1 MINYT
6 ELFTEFSSEVRQ
18 GLPYCQI
25 VNLPNLPLDQL
36 KKLNP
41 PHGIFISKENVD
53 LSELNTEG
61 MQPHEQAF
69 RDGEEV
75 VDGFITPYLRFV
87 VLHVTPLV
95 VQAGGKTLGF
105 YFADNGNG
113 VSDFG
118 KLVGQDPK
126 TYNTRSWWL
135 IAPLS
140 KANELITSV
149 PVKLSL
155 RGAVGAAFNQERKAA
170 LKEIETEFFKKAGKP
185 KQSLSPK
192 AHSYLVMDWSLSSYK
207 TIGKCPHEYV
217 SSRQGIADTEKEENR
232 YGSGKYSRQV
242 KIMPESLDNLLIVPS
257 SPTGQTISSWYEEY
271 EEAFFRAIKAIGAPS
286 PTKEEETINLKSDM
300 AVALQEA
307 QSDLLEDTEP
317 PF

>member
-6 ELFTEFSSEVRQ
+6 ELFNEFAPEVRQ

-25 VNLPNLPLDQL
+25 INPPNLPLDQL
-36 KKLNP
+36 KKINP
-41 PHGIFISKENVD
+41 PHGIFISKENVK
-53 LSELNTEG
+53 LSGLITEG
-61 MQPHEQAF
+61 MQPHEQSF
-69 RDGEEV
+69 RDGEEIIE
-75 VDGFITPYLRFV
+75 GFISSHLRFV
-87 VLHVTPLV
+87 VLHITPLV

-118 KLVGQDPK
+118 KLVAQDFK

-155 RGAVGAAFNQERKAA
+155 RGAVGAAFNQERKATI
-170 LKEIETEFFKKAGKP
+170 KEIETEFFKKAGKP
-185 KQSLSPK
+185 KQNLSTK
-192 AHSYLVMDWSLSSYK
+192 AHSCLIMDWHLSSYK
-207 TIGKCPHEYV
+207 TTGKCPHEYV
-217 SSRQGIADTEKEENR
+217 SSRQGIADTEKEEYR
-232 YGSGKYSRQV
+232 YGDGKYSRQV
-242 KIMPESLDNLLIVPS
+242 KIMPESLDNLLISPS
-257 SPTGQTISSWYEEY
+257 SLTGQTIYSWYEEY
-271 EEAFFRAIKAIGAPS
+271 INIFFQPIKAIGAPA
-286 PTKEEETINLKSDM
+286 PTKEEETINLESDM

-307 QSDLLEDTEP
+307 QSDLLEEVELP
-317 PF
+317 Y

>member
-1 MINYT
+1 
-6 ELFTEFSSEVRQ
+6 
-18 GLPYCQI
+18 
-25 VNLPNLPLDQL
+25 
-36 KKLNP
+36 
-41 PHGIFISKENVD
+41 
-53 LSELNTEG
+53 

-69 RDGEEV
+69 RDGEEIV
-75 VDGFITPYLRFV
+75 EGFITPHLRFV

-95 VQAGGKTLGF
+95 VQTGSKTLGF

-118 KLVGQDPK
+118 KLVAQDSK

-155 RGAVGAAFNQERKAA
+155 RGAVGAAFNQERKAT

-185 KQSLSPK
+185 KQNLSTK
-192 AHSYLVMDWSLSSYK
+192 AHSCLVMDWHLSSYK
-207 TIGKCPHEYV
+207 TTGKCPHEYV
-217 SSRQGIADTEKEENR
+217 SSRQGIADTEKEEYR
-232 YGSGKYSRQV
+232 YGDGKYSRQV
-242 KIMPESLDNLLIVPS
+242 KIMPESLDNLLIIPS
-257 SPTGQTISSWYEEY
+257 SLTGQTISSWYEEY
-271 EEAFFRAIKAIGAPS
+271 IDTFFQPIKAIGAPA
-286 PTKEEETINLKSDM
+286 PTKEEETINLESDM

-307 QSDLLEDTEP
+307 QSDLLEEVEP